1 MDMNMPVELGVF
13 IAAALP
19 VSELRGAIPFGL
31 LNGLPV
37 YRTYLIAVAGNFLPV
52 VPILLF
58 LRPVSDYL
66 QRFPAWERFFN
77 WLYGRTRRRAEVV
90 QKYEALGLMFFVSI
104 PLPVTGA
111 WTGCVAASLCGIKLK
126 YALPAI
132 FCGILLAGVVV
143 TLLVQTGAGVIK
155 LF

>member
-1 MDMNMPVELGVF
+1 MNIPLELGVF
-13 IAAALP
+13 LTAALP
-19 VSELRGAIPFGL
+19 VSELRGAIPLGL
-31 LNGLPV
+31 LNGMPV

-52 VPILLF
+52 IPLLLF
-58 LRPVSDYL
+58 LSPVSEYL
-66 QRFPAWERFFN
+66 QRFPVWKRFFG

-90 QKYEALGLMFFVSI
+90 QKYEALGLMLFVSV
-104 PLPVTGA
+104 PLPITGA

-126 YALPAI
+126 YAFPAV

-143 TLLVQTGAGVIK
+143 TLLVQAGIGVIK